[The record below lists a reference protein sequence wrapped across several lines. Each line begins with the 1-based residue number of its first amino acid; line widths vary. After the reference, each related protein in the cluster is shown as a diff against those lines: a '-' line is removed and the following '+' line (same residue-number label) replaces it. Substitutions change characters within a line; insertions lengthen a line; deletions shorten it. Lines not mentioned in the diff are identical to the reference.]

1 MFHTIHNLQVYIY
14 LSTSFVFI
22 FTGLSSDSCLL
33 IANMLRYEHR
43 ISRHFNATITRKLFR
58 IFYHIGSRVMDCEHR
73 QFSHT
78 LDLYSQWILT
88 TKIRA
93 SKGKKNILLVYVII
107 TSMRKV
113 DLSKVIKEYGFDFSS
128 LFSQCIIFTKKNTC
142 INVERWIGFFFE
154 SGFMLFGCSTY
165 FEQKL
170 CFLI

>member
-1 MFHTIHNLQVYIY
+1 MAAKIINYSHQHNKNTFCIRCTYIDY
-14 LSTSFVFI
+14 TSFVFI

-33 IANMLRYEHR
+33 IANMLWYEHR

-93 SKGKKNILLVYVII
+93 SKGKKNILL
-107 TSMRKV
+107 
-113 DLSKVIKEYGFDFSS
+113 LH
-128 LFSQCIIFTKKNTC
+128 
-142 INVERWIGFFFE
+142 RWE
-154 SGFMLFGCSTY
+154 
-165 FEQKL
+165 KL
-170 CFLI
+170 ISAKIHKRIWLWF

>member
-1 MFHTIHNLQVYIY
+1 
-14 LSTSFVFI
+14 
-22 FTGLSSDSCLL
+22 
-33 IANMLRYEHR
+33 MLWYEHR

-58 IFYHIGSRVMDCEHR
+58 IFYHIRSRVMDCEHR

-93 SKGKKNILLVYVII
+93 SKGKKIYILLVYVII

-128 LFSQCIIFTKKNTC
+128 LFSQCIIFYLKIIFTKKNTC
-142 INVERWIGFFFE
+142 INVEGWIGFFFRIRLYA
-154 SGFMLFGCSTY
+154 FRV
-165 FEQKL
+165 
-170 CFLI
+170 